1 MAIYQKLKPKGAELA
16 IAVATGAFKDSRSQ
30 ATARPGSV
38 YIPNGDGTGTMLGP
52 AAGTDP
58 TGGSNGFA
66 PFINDTTPPGRPVG
80 ISATSSGGVVVVSWG
95 GELEGGVPAD
105 FAYVRV
111 HARSGADEQV
121 LGDLATAG
129 SVSSGGYEDGDTV
142 EVWGVAYDSARDAL
156 GNLSPNASD
165 ESEHIEVEVVDL
177 SQQAMDIVAATGQHF
192 WSDDNG
198 VHVSTEE
205 KVADGPSNIIM
216 NALGILL
223 RAAQNN
229 LIAITEDGISIYDGQ
244 GNEAGNVIA
253 SFGKNVA
260 QMGGSEGSNV
270 VIDSDSVDIR
280 NGQSVSASF
289 SDDLI
294 EIGKSSDSATVDFC
308 NGLAVVSKSEYGG
321 AQVSSGDDWLRLYAI
336 TGYDSGVE
344 IAAAEG
350 GEIMFSVGKNSYEFT
365 NSFLNSLF
373 GVVGNSP
380 YVRRIS
386 NMSGR
391 LAQYNFVVNASAW
404 TIQYGTVGRYPVLT
418 NAQFQS
424 AFGRSVLEGRDW
436 AIVFNADFMAGY
448 NVAVACR
455 ATTNSGLY
463 MYVDPKPA
471 GPTRWAALVYAG

>member
-380 YVRRIS
+380 YVRSRSPS
-386 NMSGR
+386 NLRVWTGSK
-391 LAQYNFVVNASAW
+391 VVTVTDSW
-404 TIQYGTVGRYPVLT
+404 GTVLNQSEIRSLLGRNFNQGTDAVFVM
-418 NAQFQS
+418 NGDNS
-424 AFGRSVLEGRDW
+424 AKLGQIMGAASHSDGMTR
-436 AIVFNADFMAGY
+436 
-448 NVAVACR
+448 
-455 ATTNSGLY
+455 LY
-463 MYVDPKPA
+463 MINWNT
-471 GPTRWAALVYAG
+471 PTAKTNGATRFQWMLIAP